1 MTGETATTTQ
11 SVPTLRVA
19 VVEDHHK
26 IREFLEF
33 LLNNTEGF
41 RCTGTFR
48 TMEEALDRVGSDLP
62 DLVLVDIGLPGMSG
76 VEGIKLLKERYPN
89 VLLVMNTV
97 YDDDERIFDALCAGA
112 SGYLLKK
119 MAPARLLES
128 IREVVAG
135 GAPMSPEVARRV
147 VELFRVIRPPERAGH
162 QLTPHETRLLKL
174 LVDGHSY
181 KSAAAELKVSVK
193 TISFHLQRIYEK
205 LQVHSK
211 SEAVAKALRTRVV
224 Q

>member
-1 MTGETATTTQ
+1 MTSETTPAA
-11 SVPTLRVA
+11 VPAITVA
-19 VVEDHHK
+19 IIEDHHK
-26 IREFLEF
+26 IRMFLEF

-41 RCTGTFR
+41 RCTGAFR
-48 TMEEALDRVGSDLP
+48 TMEEALERIGFDLP

-76 VEGIKLLKERYPN
+76 VEGIKLLKERFPKL
-89 VLLVMNTV
+89 LLVMNTV

-119 MAPARLLES
+119 MPPARLLES
-128 IREVVAG
+128 IRDVAAG

-147 VELFRVIRPPERAGH
+147 VELFRDIRPPERADYH
-162 QLTPHETRLLKL
+162 LTPYEARLLKL

-181 KSAAAELKVSVK
+181 KSAGAELNVSVK
-193 TISFHLQRIYEK
+193 TISFHLQRVYEK

-211 SEAVAKALRTRVV
+211 SEAVAKALRNRVV